1 MELPMVRMAM
11 AFTAMLMLAPR
22 GSPWAGEPQPICRV
36 STVLDVISLEL
47 HKREIYIRI
56 DPNLVWQ
63 EPTVDRTV
71 VRCGV
76 CALVATYAM
85 PSFGERPLLTCE
97 QHAFDVHA
105 LPNGFV
111 VEFLR

>member
-1 MELPMVRMAM
+1 MVRMAM
-11 AFTAMLMLAPR
+11 AFMAMLMLVPGA
-22 GSPWAGEPQPICRV
+22 SAWAREPQPICRLP
-36 STVLDVISLEL
+36 TVLDVISLEL

-63 EPTVDRTV
+63 EPTADRTV

-105 LPNGFV
+105 MPNGFV
-111 VEFLR
+111 VQLLR